1 MCQKKIKHHTY
12 RKHKILLLH
21 RSYFNTFVQINMDST
36 QKYILFITLHMF
48 IMSVSTLKLRY
59 PLLLSQYGP
68 PSRLHLVTIL
78 MVVYPNL
85 VVGPT

>member
-1 MCQKKIKHHTY
+1 MPKKIKHNTY

-21 RSYFNTFVQINMDST
+21 RSYFNTFVQINMGST
-36 QKYILFITLHMF
+36 QKYILFITLHLF

-68 PSRLHLVTIL
+68 PPRPLVTIL

-85 VVGPT
+85 AVGPT